1 MGDRYDVAPHHL
13 LRAAL
18 DDRFVRDLLARVGTP
33 ADELRLTLEQRWLEA
48 AVVVGPEEV
57 AALGIELDLVLG
69 VLNPPV
75 DHDPPW
81 GGRHLT
87 QPAREVLIHA
97 LWERSLAPAR
107 RAHAGHLL
115 LGLMASRDRLVRSV
129 FDDHGLQARDLRP
142 LVAAWGR
149 RAGDGAG

>member
-1 MGDRYDVAPHHL
+1 VGDRYDVAPPHL

-18 DDRFVRDLLARVGTP
+18 DDTMVRDLLAAVGTS
-33 ADELRLTLEQRWLEA
+33 ADELRLTLEQRWLESA
-48 AVVVGPEEV
+48 DVVGPEDV
-57 AALGIELDLVLG
+57 AALGIELDLVLS
-69 VLNPPV
+69 VLNPPF

-87 QPAREVLIHA
+87 RTGREALIHA
-97 LWERSLAPAR
+97 LRERSLAPAR

-115 LGLMASRDRLVRSV
+115 LGLMSSKDPLVART
-129 FDDHGLQARDLRP
+129 FADHGLRAKDLRP

-149 RAGDGAG
+149 RAG